1 VTRPDASDAPDAPE
15 GERVRITADE
25 LALRLGV
32 GPERVERL
40 ADAGVIDRDPSG
52 RFDAGDLH
60 RVRLLKAF
68 EDNGTPLEAL
78 VAASHAGRISLRYY
92 DELHPAPGELSG
104 RTYAEFAATLGE
116 RREHL
121 TQLFAAFGI
130 AEPGPDARLPASDE
144 ALIVGLLDLVVA
156 TRQPDLALR
165 AVRMLGEGARRA
177 ADGAL
182 GLYGEA
188 VGREEDVDL
197 QGLPIDA
204 LFETLLRPWA
214 RFVQRSSELAGW
226 LTSRHLTRAID
237 EYSVVETERVLETDG
252 YVAARLASP
261 SAVAF
266 VDLTGFTRLTEER
279 GDEVAAGIALRL
291 GEVTTDVVATFGGRV
306 VKLLGD
312 GVLVRFDKA
321 SAAVEA
327 TLQLLA
333 RLPAAE
339 LPSGHAGVAAGPL
352 IVREGDVFGR
362 TVNMAARI
370 ADVAPDGCLYV
381 PASVA
386 EGLPAGAFASRP
398 VASPLLQGIGH
409 VALVEVRRAG
419 A

>member
-1 VTRPDASDAPDAPE
+1 MPKPASD
-15 GERVRITADE
+15 RITADE

-32 GPERVERL
+32 ERERVEHL
-40 ADAGVIDRDPSG
+40 SDAGVIDRDADG
-52 RFDAGDLH
+52 RFDPGDVH
-60 RVRLLKAF
+60 RVRLVNAF
-68 EDNGTPLEAL
+68 EDTGTPLDAL
-78 VAASHAGRISLRYY
+78 IAASRAGRISLRYY

-104 RTYAEFAATLGE
+104 RTYAEFAASLGE

-121 TQLFAAFGI
+121 TRLFAAFGL
-130 AEPGPDARLPASDE
+130 AEPEPDARLPTSDE
-144 ALIVGLLDLVVA
+144 TLIGGLLDIVVA

-165 AVRMLGEGARRA
+165 AVRTLGEGARRA

-188 VGREEDVDL
+188 VRREEDVDL
-197 QGLPIDA
+197 QGLPVDA
-204 LFETLLRPWA
+204 LFERLLRPWA
-214 RFVQRSSELAGW
+214 RFVQQSSELAGW

-252 YVAARLASP
+252 YVAARLEAP
-261 SAVAF
+261 PAVAF

-291 GEVTTDVVATFGGRV
+291 GEVTAEVVAPLRGRV

-312 GVLVRFDKA
+312 GVLVRFDDA
-321 SAAVEA
+321 TAAVEA
-327 TLQLLA
+327 TLLLLK
-333 RLPAAE
+333 RLPAAD
-339 LPSGHAGVAAGPL
+339 LPTGHAGVAAGPL

-386 EGLPAGAFASRP
+386 AELPPGAFETRP
-398 VASPLLQGIGH
+398 VASPLLQGVG
-409 VALVEVRRAG
+409 LVPLVVVHRNDERGR
-419 A
+419 

>member
-1 VTRPDASDAPDAPE
+1 VPKPASD
-15 GERVRITADE
+15 RITADE

-32 GPERVERL
+32 ERERVERL
-40 ADAGVIDRDPSG
+40 SDAGVIDRDADG
-52 RFDAGDLH
+52 RFDPGDVH
-60 RVRLLKAF
+60 RVRLVNGF
-68 EDNGTPLEAL
+68 EDTGTPLDAL
-78 VAASHAGRISLRYY
+78 IAASRAGRISLRYY

-104 RTYAEFAATLGE
+104 RTYAEFAASLGE

-121 TQLFAAFGI
+121 TRLFAAFGL
-130 AEPGPDARLPASDE
+130 AEPEPDARLSTSDE
-144 ALIVGLLDLVVA
+144 TLIGGLLDIVIA

-165 AVRMLGEGARRA
+165 AVRTLGEGARRA

-188 VGREEDVDL
+188 VRREEDVDL
-197 QGLPIDA
+197 QGLPVDA
-204 LFETLLRPWA
+204 LFERLLRPWA
-214 RFVQRSSELAGW
+214 RFVQQSSELAGW

-252 YVAARLASP
+252 YVAARLEAP
-261 SAVAF
+261 PAVAF

-291 GEVTTDVVATFGGRV
+291 GEVTAEVVAPLRGRV

-312 GVLVRFDKA
+312 GVLVRFDDA
-321 SAAVEA
+321 TAAVEA
-327 TLQLLA
+327 TLLLLK
-333 RLPAAE
+333 RLPAAD
-339 LPSGHAGVAAGPL
+339 LPTGHAGVAAGPL

-386 EGLPAGAFASRP
+386 AELPEGAFETRP
-398 VASPLLQGIGH
+398 VASPLLQGIG
-409 VALVEVRRAG
+409 LVPLVVVHRNDERGR
-419 A
+419 